1 VSAVNVRTGLVE
13 RLRTIQGL
21 RVLTAEPMTLH
32 NTPAAIVSLSGGTL
46 NAASQVKSRTWRF
59 AVRVCVAFQ
68 DNVIAEDQLVP
79 YADSVTDAILADLTL
94 GTRANVV
101 PQIEMSSEGPDG
113 YYTFGDGQN
122 AVTFRSIVF
131 RFDIRDKL

>member
-1 VSAVNVRTGLVE
+1 MSAVACRTGLVE
-13 RLRTIQGL
+13 RLRTISGL
-21 RVLTAEPMTLH
+21 RVLTAEPTNIH
-32 NTPAAIVSLSGGTL
+32 NPPAAIVSLSGGTL
-46 NAASQVKSRTWRF
+46 NAAGQIKVRTWRF
-59 AVRVCVAFQ
+59 AVRVCVPFQ

-79 YADSVTDAILADLTL
+79 YADSVTNAILADLTL

-101 PQIEMSSEGPDG
+101 PVIDMSSEGPDG
-113 YYTFGDGQN
+113 YYTFGEGTN